1 MKSEDRVKRE
11 LAKVQ
16 ADIQKLESELDRHSN
31 QTAKLEEDLS
41 EATSTSSVEELLER
55 NRSIL
60 KQLKEHNEERSS
72 LTALLEGLRKHE
84 DSLNRKLFEFE
95 KERQIKQHN
104 KRMLDL
110 YGSVKSYNKL
120 VGQANAKLEEIKNLY
135 HQKLPEE
142 YRSGVEAEQILKST
156 IASPFHIPQL
166 MEPIPISNEEKL
178 MEARADG

>member
-1 MKSEDRVKRE
+1 MKSEDRVKQE
-11 LAKVQ
+11 LVKVQ
-16 ADIQKLESELDRHSN
+16 ADIQKIGSELDKHN
-31 QTAKLEEDLS
+31 GQIAELEEELS
-41 EATSTSSVEELLER
+41 EATSKPSVEELLER

-60 KQLKEHNEERSS
+60 KQLQEHGAERSS
-72 LTALLEGLRKHE
+72 LAALLEGLREHE

-104 KRMLDL
+104 QRMLDL
-110 YGSVKSYNKL
+110 YDLVRSYNKL

-142 YRSGVEAEQILKST
+142 CRSGVEAEQILKST